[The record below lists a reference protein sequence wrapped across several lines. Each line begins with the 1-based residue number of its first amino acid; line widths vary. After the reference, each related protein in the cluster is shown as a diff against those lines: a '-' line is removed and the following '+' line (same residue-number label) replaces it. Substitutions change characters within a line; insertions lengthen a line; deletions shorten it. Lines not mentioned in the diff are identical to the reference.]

1 MGVYFAPRQ
10 SAPWWAEPLTQ
21 LLGGQINAMM
31 DRTQEAKKV
40 EGQRAFAGM
49 LSQLA
54 QQNPDLSETELYTR
68 AMADPSYSRA
78 GEQGQGMLKQIM
90 AAREKERGERELL
103 ALAAGNDPRSLALRA
118 AVAAQKN
125 GLNGKDVMGLY
136 APTLTSRNINLG
148 DKAISQ
154 SVNPITGQVVGD
166 SLEERIGVD
175 PTSAAKIAY
184 EKGRDNMEYGFKNRE
199 LAQRGD
205 QFGQKLTYDRDRDA
219 MDYALK
225 REELGQR
232 GDQFGQKLT
241 YDRDRDAHSD
251 GLKLLELAQR
261 GYETIQGADGQVY
274 FVNPA
279 RGTVKPSG
287 MLALAKESTDPAMK
301 IVPDLIKTHAAL
313 SASLDPEAQKQA
325 QMVWTILQPILQ
337 RMQGGVVV
345 PASEG
350 ASRSTAPVSKAP
362 ASGDGQPAVDA
373 QFRALML
380 QKGWSPQEIDAF
392 LAKKK
397 K

>member
-90 AAREKERGERELL
+90 SAREKERGERELL

-154 SVNPITGQVVGD
+154 SINPITGQVVGD

-199 LAQRGD
+199 LAQRGN
-205 QFGQKLTYDRDRDA
+205 
-219 MDYALK
+219 
-225 REELGQR
+225 
-232 GDQFGQKLT
+232 QFGQKLT

-251 GLKLLELAQR
+251 GFKLLELAQR

-287 MLALAKESTDPAMK
+287 MLALAKESADPIAK
-301 IVPDLIKTHAAL
+301 AIPELLKTYATLASASPDLN
-313 SASLDPEAQKQA
+313 PEAAKQA
-325 QMVWTILQPILQ
+325 QVVWAILQPFLQ
-337 RMQGGVVV
+337 RTQGGT
-345 PASEG
+345 PQGG
-350 ASRSTAPVSKAP
+350 ASGTPVSRETKIQNMMKQTGKSRGEVEAYLKA
-362 ASGDGQPAVDA
+362 
-373 QFRALML
+373 
-380 QKGWSPQEIDAF
+380 KGS
-392 LAKKK
+392 
-397 K
+397 

>member
-90 AAREKERGERELL
+90 TAREKERGERELL

-136 APTLTSRNINLG
+136 APKLERQETNLG
-148 DKAISQ
+148 DRITDRM
-154 SVNPITGQVVGD
+154 VDPITGEAVGD
-166 SLEERIGVD
+166 SFTEQVGVD
-175 PTSAAKIAY
+175 PAVTAKIAY
-184 EKGRDNMEYGFKNRE
+184 EKGRDNMEYGFKNRD
-199 LAQRGD
+199 LA
-205 QFGQKLTYDRDRDA
+205 
-219 MDYALK
+219 
-225 REELGQR
+225 QR

-345 PASEG
+345 PASGG
-350 ASRSTAPVSKAP
+350 ASGTPVSRETKIQNMMKQTGKSRGEVEAYLKA
-362 ASGDGQPAVDA
+362 
-373 QFRALML
+373 
-380 QKGWSPQEIDAF
+380 KGS
-392 LAKKK
+392 
-397 K
+397 